1 VVSSEIINLGYK
13 QVFEMHVDTMRRVD
27 FYAGVPL
34 CFLLTLLMKLMN
46 LMRRPVRKQPKNIL
60 LIELSEM
67 GSAILADP
75 AMEKL
80 KKSTGGRLHFVIFKK
95 NKPSLDLLKTVPAQN
110 IFCIREGGFV
120 NLTVDTLKFLFWA
133 RKNKIDTVIDLEL
146 FSRFTALLTALCGA
160 TNRVGFHSFHNE
172 GLYRGDFLTHKVA
185 YNPYLHI
192 AKNFMALAYAIID
205 SNGEIPYSKRVIDAA
220 EVVLKKAHI
229 SSDAAARVRDIVD
242 GCFPDLAPNA
252 RLILVNPNASDLL
265 PQRRW
270 PVEYYG
276 ELIRRILAADE
287 NTFTLITGSADEQG
301 EAEALAG
308 SVDSVRCRSVAGKI
322 RFLDLPALYS
332 ISSFMIS
339 NDSGP
344 AHFAAVTD
352 MPTYVFFGPET
363 PRLYGSLGRTTPIYA
378 NLACS
383 PCVSAYNHRKSPC
396 KDNVCLKVITPEKVF
411 EMIRKGI

>member
-1 VVSSEIINLGYK
+1 
-13 QVFEMHVDTMRRVD
+13 
-27 FYAGVPL
+27 AGVPL
-34 CFLLTLLMKLMN
+34 CFLVTQLMKFFK
-46 LMRRPVRKQPKNIL
+46 LMRRPARKKAKNIL

-80 KKSTGGRLHFVIFKK
+80 KKSMGAQLHFVIFEK
-95 NKPSLDLLKTVPAQN
+95 NKPSLDFLKTVPEEN
-110 IFCIREGGFV
+110 IFCIRENGFFP
-120 NLTVDTLKFLFWA
+120 LTIDTLRFLLWA
-133 RKNKIDTVIDLEL
+133 RKNRIDTVIDLEL

-160 TNRVGFHSFHNE
+160 KNRVGFHTFHNE

-185 YNPYLHI
+185 YNPHLHI
-192 AKNFMALAYAIID
+192 AKNFVALAYAIID
-205 SNGEIPYSKRVIDAA
+205 SNGEVPYSKRSIDDADVA
-220 EVVLKKAHI
+220 LKKARI
-229 SSDAAARVRDIVD
+229 SSGAVGRVRDIVRRS
-242 GCFPDLAPNA
+242 FPDLDQNA
-252 RLILVNPNASDLL
+252 KLILVNPNASDLL

-270 PVEYYG
+270 PMENYT
-276 ELIRRILAADE
+276 ELIKKILSAHESA
-287 NTFTLITGSADEQG
+287 FILLTGSQDEQ
-301 EAEALAG
+301 EESAALVE
-308 SVDSVRCRSVAGKI
+308 SVDRNRCRSLAGKV

-332 ISSFMIS
+332 ISDFMIS

-363 PRLYGSLGRTTPIYA
+363 PRLYGSLGKTTPLYA

-396 KDNVCLKVITPEKVF
+396 RDNVCLKVITPEEVL
-411 EMIRKGI
+411 EMIGKEFGDPVGHGQPH

>member
-1 VVSSEIINLGYK
+1 MN
-13 QVFEMHVDTMRRVD
+13 VDTMRNVD
-27 FYAGVPL
+27 FFAGVPL

-46 LMRRPVRKQPKNIL
+46 SMRRPARKQPKNIL

-67 GSAILADP
+67 GSAVLADP

-80 KKSTGGRLHFVIFKK
+80 KKSAGARLHFAIFKK
-95 NKPSLDLLKTVPAQN
+95 NKPSLDLLKTIPDEH
-110 IFCIREGGFV
+110 IFCIREEGFL
-120 NLTVDTLKFLFWA
+120 NLTIDTLKFLFWT

-160 TNRVGFHSFHNE
+160 VNRVGFHPFHNE

-192 AKNFMALAYAIID
+192 SKNFMALAYAIMD
-205 SNGEIPYSKRVIDAA
+205 SNGEIPYSKRVIDDA

-229 SSDAAARVRDIVD
+229 SSEAVARARDIVD
-242 GCFPDLAPNA
+242 GCFPDLAPDA

-270 PVEYYG
+270 PMEYYR
-276 ELIRRILAADE
+276 ELITRILAARE
-287 NTFTLITGSADEQG
+287 NTFILITGSADEQG
-301 EAEALAG
+301 ETAALAG
-308 SVDSVRCRSVAGKI
+308 SVDNVRCRSVAGRI
-322 RFLDLPALYS
+322 RLLDLPALYS

-363 PRLYGSLGRTTPIYA
+363 PRLYGSLGKTTPIYA

-396 KDNVCLKVITPEKVF
+396 KDNVCLKIIAPEKVF
-411 EMIRKGI
+411 EIIKKQFETP

>member
-1 VVSSEIINLGYK
+1 MNI
-13 QVFEMHVDTMRRVD
+13 DTMRNVD

-34 CFLLTLLMKLMN
+34 CFLVTLLMKFFK
-46 LMRRPVRKQPKNIL
+46 LMRRPARKKAKNIL

-80 KKSTGGRLHFVIFKK
+80 KKSMGAQLHFVIFEK
-95 NKPSLDLLKTVPAQN
+95 NKPSLDFLKTVPEEN
-110 IFCIREGGFV
+110 IFCIRENGFFP
-120 NLTVDTLKFLFWA
+120 LTIDTLRFLLWA
-133 RKNKIDTVIDLEL
+133 RKNRIDTVIDLEL

-160 TNRVGFHSFHNE
+160 KNRVGFHTFHNE

-185 YNPYLHI
+185 YNPHLHI
-192 AKNFMALAYAIID
+192 AKNFVALAYAIID
-205 SNGEIPYSKRVIDAA
+205 SNGEVPYSKRSIDDADVA
-220 EVVLKKAHI
+220 LKKARI
-229 SSDAAARVRDIVD
+229 SSGAVGRVRDIVRRS
-242 GCFPDLAPNA
+242 FPDLDQNA
-252 RLILVNPNASDLL
+252 KLILVNPNASDLL

-270 PVEYYG
+270 PMENYT
-276 ELIRRILAADE
+276 ELIKKILSAHESA
-287 NTFTLITGSADEQG
+287 FILLTGSQDEQ
-301 EAEALAG
+301 EESAALVE
-308 SVDSVRCRSVAGKI
+308 SVDRNRCRSLAGKV

-332 ISSFMIS
+332 ISDFMIS

-363 PRLYGSLGRTTPIYA
+363 PRLYGSLGKTTPLYA

-411 EMIRKGI
+411 EIIKKELETL

>member
-1 VVSSEIINLGYK
+1 MN
-13 QVFEMHVDTMRRVD
+13 VDTMRTVD

-34 CFLLTLLMKLMN
+34 CFLLTFLMKLMN

-80 KKSTGGRLHFVIFKK
+80 KKSTGARLHFVIFKK
-95 NKPSLDLLKTVPAQN
+95 NKPSLDLLKTIPN
-110 IFCIREGGFV
+110 EHIFCIREGGFV
-120 NLTVDTLKFLFWA
+120 NLTIDTLKFLFWT

-160 TNRVGFHSFHNE
+160 TNRVGFHPFHTE

-192 AKNFMALAYAIID
+192 AKNFMALAYALID
-205 SNGEIPYSKRVIDAA
+205 SNGEVPYSKRRIEDA
-220 EVVLKKAHI
+220 EVALKKAEI
-229 SSDAAARVRDIVD
+229 SSEAVGRVQDIVR
-242 GCFPDLAPNA
+242 GCFSELHDNGK
-252 RLILVNPNASDLL
+252 LILVNPNASDLL

-270 PVEYYG
+270 PMENYT
-276 ELIRRILAADE
+276 ELIKKILAAHE
-287 NTFTLITGSADEQG
+287 NAFILLTGSKDEQ
-301 EAEALAG
+301 EESTALAG
-308 SVDSVRCRSVAGKI
+308 SVDSVRCRSAAGRI

-363 PRLYGSLGRTTPIYA
+363 PRLYGSLGKTTPLYA

-383 PCVSAYNHRKSPC
+383 PCVSAYNHRKTPC
-396 KDNVCLKVITPEKVF
+396 QDNVCLKVITPDKVL
-411 EMIRKGI
+411 EMIREEL